1 MNGLAEKVDPAC
13 VRPVNA
19 GNADVSSATVGLYIA
34 EMHPRVRPVIPNIR
48 QRFSRFALSADGTS
62 AFPAIDCLV
71 LTRVAAGSPTLAKPG
86 SALV

>member
-19 GNADVSSATVGLYIA
+19 GNADVSSATGA
-34 EMHPRVRPVIPNIR
+34 RGVIPDIR
-48 QRFSRFALSADGTS
+48 QRFLRFALSANGTS

-71 LTRVAAGSPTLAKPG
+71 LTRVAARLTNFGKAG
-86 SALV
+86 